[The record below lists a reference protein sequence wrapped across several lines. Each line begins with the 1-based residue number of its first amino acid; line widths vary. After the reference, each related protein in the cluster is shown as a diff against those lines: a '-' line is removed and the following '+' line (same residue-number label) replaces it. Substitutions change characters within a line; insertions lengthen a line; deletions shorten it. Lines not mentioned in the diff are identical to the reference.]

1 MDVFYVI
8 LGICIPFI
16 GTSLGAAFVFFMR
29 RKCGGQ
35 MSPLLM
41 GITSGVM
48 MAAAIWSLLL
58 PSIDRSEHLGRL
70 AFVPAAGGF
79 FAGVMFLLVLDRLIP
94 YFLSRADQAERA
106 GEGRQKLMMMIF
118 AITLHNIPEGMAV
131 GVVFSGCLSG
141 ALEMGGSFLSS
152 SGVLFSPLA
161 AQAFLLSLGIAVQ
174 NIPEGAIISMPL
186 AGAGKSRKRAF
197 ACGVLSGLVEPVG
210 AFATILLT
218 RQIEQLLAF
227 LLAFAAGAMVYV
239 IVEELVPE
247 SSGCQAS
254 GKGTIGFAVGFVLM
268 MTLDVAFG

>member
-8 LGICIPFI
+8 LGICIPLI

-35 MSPLLM
+35 ISPVLM

-79 FAGVMFLLVLDRLIP
+79 FAGVVFLLVLDRLIP
-94 YFLSRADQAERA
+94 YFLSRADQT

-141 ALEMGGSFLSS
+141 AVEMGGSFLSS
-152 SGVLFSPLA
+152 SGVPFSPLA
-161 AQAFLLSLGIAVQ
+161 AQAFLLSLGIAIQ

-197 ACGVLSGLVEPVG
+197 ACGVLSGMVEPVG

-254 GKGTIGFAVGFVLM
+254 GKGTIGFAIGFVLM

>member
-1 MDVFYVI
+1 MSVRQSSFLTGNMNDFNVI
-8 LGICIPFI
+8 LGICIPFF

-29 RKCGGQ
+29 KKYNGQ
-35 MSPLLM
+35 ISPVLM

-79 FAGVMFLLVLDRLIP
+79 LAGVAFLLVLDRLIP
-94 YFLSRADQAERA
+94 CILSRADRSEQ
-106 GEGRQKLMMMIF
+106 GGGGRHKIVMMML

-141 ALEMGGSFLSS
+141 TVEMGI
-152 SGVLFSPLA
+152 
-161 AQAFLLSLGIAVQ
+161 QAFLLSLGIAIQ

-197 ACGVLSGLVEPVG
+197 VCGVLAGLVEPVG
-210 AFATILLT
+210 AFITILLT